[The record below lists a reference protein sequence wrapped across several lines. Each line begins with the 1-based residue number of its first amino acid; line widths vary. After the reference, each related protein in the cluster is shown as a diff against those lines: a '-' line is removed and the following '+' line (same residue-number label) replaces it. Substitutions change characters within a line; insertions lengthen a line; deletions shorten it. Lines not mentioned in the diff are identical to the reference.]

1 MSMIG
6 SRAGGGGRP
15 GTCGITSSMV
25 TSDISTNSKSSIF
38 FTTFGAM
45 VAAGFNG
52 PGVDMSGSGA
62 GFLSKLAAAAAA
74 SRSRPS
80 AEARSGSNS
89 GNAERDPAARGCASE
104 PGGG

>member
-1 MSMIG
+1 
-6 SRAGGGGRP
+6 
-15 GTCGITSSMV
+15 
-25 TSDISTNSKSSIF
+25 
-38 FTTFGAM
+38 M
-45 VAAGFNG
+45 VAAGLNG

-104 PGGG
+104 PGGGIDSYRNTGGRWGGGSSSTGTRPS